1 MRGGSKRAPAAA
13 KPSSTHKRSGPVH
26 CKPHREHARALA
38 LERFGLPGAR
48 VWGLTTS
55 APSPLADARVN
66 GHSGEASDLGTLG
79 AAAATRATDGPGGHA
94 AGQAQSCCLNDF
106 LRASFCAVPRS
117 LQSPFANGYAL
128 KAGTSDASPAMG
140 RSLCRDACCP
150 QPVSP
155 FLPLEDVRLH
165 SPPRATPRLC
175 MCVCMY
181 VCVCVC
187 VALNTWSH
195 GLAPISAYRGSS
207 GSPTRKPGGEA
218 TVDGAGSMHGGSD
231 SVLVWK
237 DARKGR
243 SGMKVFQIMCECC
256 GFCVNVHTSE
266 NEDDGVKNVQVRF
279 ENRCPIMIF
288 SQVRVNSN

>member
-1 MRGGSKRAPAAA
+1 
-13 KPSSTHKRSGPVH
+13 
-26 CKPHREHARALA
+26 
-38 LERFGLPGAR
+38 
-48 VWGLTTS
+48 
-55 APSPLADARVN
+55 
-66 GHSGEASDLGTLG
+66 
-79 AAAATRATDGPGGHA
+79 
-94 AGQAQSCCLNDF
+94 
-106 LRASFCAVPRS
+106 
-117 LQSPFANGYAL
+117 
-128 KAGTSDASPAMG
+128 
-140 RSLCRDACCP
+140 
-150 QPVSP
+150 
-155 FLPLEDVRLH
+155 
-165 SPPRATPRLC
+165 
-175 MCVCMY
+175 MY